1 MSRVAPLPI
10 LAAAAL
16 LACGAKGD
24 ESAVGLV
31 VLGAVLALLVA
42 LGLPAALLLHTF
54 RPAWIAAEARA
65 LDRRKTACVLVGAGL
80 AVAAFVVIAAVGSR
94 SAGAGLVLTAP
105 VLAWLVV
112 GFAGC
117 ARRQGERL
125 TGSTEGV
132 RPLVLGWLARAGA
145 FAVPVLWPVIATYLV
160 VTAFG
165 APVVA
170 MFDRRDPPATT

>member
-1 MSRVAPLPI
+1 MRRVATLPV

-31 VLGAVLALLVA
+31 VLGAAIALLVV

-54 RPAWIAAEARA
+54 RPAWIAAEVRA

-80 AVAAFVVIAAVGSR
+80 AVGSFVVIAAVASR
-94 SAGAGLVLTAP
+94 NPAAGVLLTAP
-105 VLAWLVV
+105 ALAWLVV

-125 TGSTEGV
+125 TGTSDGV
-132 RPLVLGWLARAGA
+132 KPLVIGWLARAGA
-145 FAVPVLWPVIATYLV
+145 FAVPVLWPVLATYLV

-170 MFDRRDPPATT
+170 MFDRKEPPVAT

>member
-1 MSRVAPLPI
+1 MRRVATLPI
-10 LAAAAL
+10 LAATAL
-16 LACGAKGD
+16 FACGAKGD
-24 ESAVGLV
+24 EPAV
-31 VLGAVLALLVA
+31 VLLVHGVVIA
-42 LGLPAALLLHTF
+42 FFVVLGLPAALLLHTF
-54 RPAWIAAEARA
+54 RPAWIEAEARA

-80 AVAAFVVIAAVGSR
+80 AVAAFVVIAAVWSKN
-94 SAGAGLVLTAP
+94 AGAGILLTAP
-105 VLAWLVV
+105 ALAWLVV

-125 TGSTEGV
+125 TGSTVGV

-145 FAVPVLWPVIATYLV
+145 FAVPVLWPVLATYLV

-170 MFDRRDPPATT
+170 MFVREDPPPTT